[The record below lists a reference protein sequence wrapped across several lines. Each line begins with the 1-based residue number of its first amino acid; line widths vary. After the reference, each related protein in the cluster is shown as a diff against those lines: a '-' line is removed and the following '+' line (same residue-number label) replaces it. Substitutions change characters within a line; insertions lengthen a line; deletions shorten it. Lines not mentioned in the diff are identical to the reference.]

1 MHGDVVGMIG
11 SESIVLCGTGIVL
24 HATSSLLTQ
33 SGMLVLL
40 GVFSVDISVVEISVG
55 DGDVVAHGL
64 IGITFIVLPSIVVL
78 RAVSVDISVVDI
90 SAVFVVVFVHTVLIS
105 GLSVPENIKI

>member
-11 SESIVLCGTGIVL
+11 SESIVLCGNGIVP

-78 RAVSVDISVVDI
+78 GAVSVDISVVDI
-90 SAVFVVVFVHTVLIS
+90 SVAFVDTVLIS